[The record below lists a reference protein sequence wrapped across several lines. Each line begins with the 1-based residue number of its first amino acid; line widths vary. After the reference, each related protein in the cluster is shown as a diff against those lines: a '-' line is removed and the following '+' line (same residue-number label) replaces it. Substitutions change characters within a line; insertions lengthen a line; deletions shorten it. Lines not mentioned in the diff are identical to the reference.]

1 MLQISLFI
9 AAKGYV
15 IAYEKYNLQNMYMYM
30 FMVFL
35 YIFPFMIVV
44 AFYLMVGLIMIFY
57 KMERKME
64 FLQYMFSLRR
74 VQKRLVSVAVD
85 SLFLLSAFWAA
96 LLVRLDTF
104 SVLANSG
111 YWLLISTV
119 VAVSIVVFFKLG
131 LYRAV
136 LRYMGLQALTAIAL
150 GVAVSTIALVL
161 ISYYADL
168 DLPRTVPFIY
178 AAFAL
183 VFVGGSRAVV
193 RSFVS
198 AGMKRVGEPVIIYGA
213 GVSGRQLVTAL
224 VQSHEYY
231 PFAFVDDDKNLHG
244 TVIQGV
250 HVHSPS
256 IIKKLIKQKAVT
268 KVLLAIPS
276 ASRSRRQEILL
287 QLEPLLAQVL
297 TLPAMADLVS
307 GNKLYSD
314 IKEVEIDDLLGRD
327 SVTPS
332 QDLLAGNIK
341 GKVVMVT
348 GAGGSIGS
356 ELCRQILKQAP
367 KKLVLFELS
376 EFGLYAIERELN
388 ATALELGLDVKIFP
402 MMGSVQRENRVK
414 AIMESFGVQTV
425 YHAAAYKHVPLVEH
439 NVVEGVRNNVFGT
452 LYTARAAIEAKV
464 ETFVLV
470 STDKA
475 VRPTNVMGTT
485 KRMAE
490 LVLQAFAKEKHS
502 TRFCMV
508 RFGNVLGSSGSVV
521 PLFRTQIANGGP
533 VTVTHPEITRFF
545 MTIPEASQ
553 LVIQAGAMGKGGD
566 VFVLDM
572 GKSVKIV
579 DLASKM
585 IRLSGFEVRS
595 DTNPDGDIDIEF
607 SGLRPGEKLY
617 EELLIGDDV
626 TGTEHERI
634 MTANENYLSWAEY
647 SKILERLDIACHE
660 FNHEAIRD
668 ILLTTPTGFAPTD
681 GICDLLYQQK
691 AKNSVSQNKVVNF
704 AS

>member
-1 MLQISLFI
+1 MN
-9 AAKGYV
+9 V
-15 IAYEKYNLQNMYMYM
+15 INL
-30 FMVFL
+30 
-35 YIFPFMIVV
+35 
-44 AFYLMVGLIMIFY
+44 
-57 KMERKME
+57 EREMD
-64 FLQYMFSLRR
+64 FLQRIFSLPRP
-74 VQKRLVSVAVD
+74 QKRLVSLFVD
-85 SLFLLSAFWAA
+85 SLFLAFAFWAA
-96 LLVRLDTF
+96 LLVRLDDI
-104 SVLANSG
+104 SVLSNG
-111 YWLLISTV
+111 TFWMVI
-119 VAVSIVVFFKLG
+119 SIVLPISLVLFAKLG

-136 LRYMGLQALTAIAL
+136 LRYMGLQALVAIVI
-150 GVAVSTIALVL
+150 GVTVSTITLVL
-161 ISYYADL
+161 VSFYAEAHI
-168 DLPRTVPFIY
+168 PRTVPLIY

-183 VFVGGSRAVV
+183 VFVGGSRTIV
-193 RSFVS
+193 RSIVGS
-198 AGMKRVGEPVIIYGA
+198 GMKRSGEPVIIYGA
-213 GVSGRQLVTAL
+213 GVSGRQLLTSL

-231 PFAFVDDDKNLHG
+231 PFAFVDDDVSLHG

-256 IIKKLIKQKAVT
+256 IIRKLIKQKSAT
-268 KVLLAIPS
+268 KVLLAMPS
-276 ASRSRRQEILL
+276 ASRAKRQAILTR
-287 QLEPLLAQVL
+287 LEPLVVQVL
-297 TLPAMADLVS
+297 TIPAMADLVN
-307 GNKLYSD
+307 GTKLYTD

-327 SVTPS
+327 AVNPRE
-332 QDLLAGNIK
+332 DLLSANIK
-341 GKVVMVT
+341 DKVVMVT

-367 KKLVLFELS
+367 RKLILFELS
-376 EFGLYAIERELN
+376 EFALYAIDRELN
-388 ATALELGLDVKIFP
+388 AIAKELGLAVRILP
-402 MMGSVQRENRVK
+402 MMGTVQRENRVQ

-452 LYTARAAIEAKV
+452 LYTARAAIAAKV
-464 ETFVLV
+464 ETFVLI

-490 LVLQAFAKEKHS
+490 LVLQALSRKKHQ

-579 DLASKM
+579 DLAKKM
-585 IRLSGFEVRS
+585 ISLSGYEVRS
-595 DTNPDGDIDIEF
+595 DKNPEGDIAIEF
-607 SGLRPGEKLY
+607 TGLRPGEKLY

-634 MTANENYLSWAEY
+634 MTANELFLTWDEY
-647 SKILERLDIACHE
+647 SVILDRLDIACHE

-668 ILLTTPTGFAPTD
+668 ILLKTPTGFAPTD
-681 GICDLLYQQK
+681 GICDLVYQQK
-691 AKNSVSQNKVVNF
+691 AKNLEAAKKVINLVS
-704 AS
+704 

>member
-1 MLQISLFI
+1 
-9 AAKGYV
+9 
-15 IAYEKYNLQNMYMYM
+15 
-30 FMVFL
+30 
-35 YIFPFMIVV
+35 
-44 AFYLMVGLIMIFY
+44 
-57 KMERKME
+57 ME
-64 FLQYMFSLRR
+64 FLQCVFRLKRTEKR
-74 VQKRLVSVAVD
+74 VVSVAID
-85 SLFLLSAFWAA
+85 SLFLVVAFWAA
-96 LLVRLDTF
+96 LFVRVDE
-104 SVLANSG
+104 LAVFGDST
-111 YWLLISTV
+111 YWLLIALV
-119 VAVSIVVFFKLG
+119 VPVSIFVFMRLG

-136 LRYMGLQALTAIAL
+136 LRYMGLQAMTAIL
-150 GVAVSTIALVL
+150 GGVL
-161 ISYYADL
+161 ISTLWLVIAAYFTHAQ
-168 DLPRTVPFIY
+168 LPRTVPIIY
-178 AAFAL
+178 ASFAL
-183 VFVGGSRAVV
+183 VFIGGTRALV
-193 RSFVS
+193 RSMVGS
-198 AGMKRVGEPVIIYGA
+198 GMKRIGEPVIIYGA
-213 GVSGRQLVTAL
+213 GVSGRQLLSSLA
-224 VQSHEYY
+224 QSHEYY
-231 PFAFVDDDKNLHG
+231 PFAFVDDDITLHG

-256 IIKKLIKQKAVT
+256 IMRKLIQQKTAT
-268 KVLLAIPS
+268 KILLAIPS
-276 ASRSRRQEILL
+276 ASRSRRQQVLA
-287 QLEPLLAQVL
+287 QLETLAVQVL
-297 TLPAMADLVS
+297 TIPAMADLVS

-327 SVTPS
+327 SVTPRG
-332 QDLLAGNIK
+332 DLLAANIRN
-341 GKVVMVT
+341 KVVMVT

-376 EFGLYAIERELN
+376 EFGLYSIERELS
-388 ATALELGLDVKIFP
+388 ATAKELGLAVEILP
-402 MMGSVQRENRVK
+402 MLGSVQRENRVQ
-414 AIMESFGVQTV
+414 AVMEAFEVQTV

-439 NVVEGVRNNVFGT
+439 NVVEGVRNNIFGT
-452 LYTARAAIEAKV
+452 LYTARAAIAAKV

-490 LVLQAFAKEKHS
+490 LVLQALSANDNHQ

-521 PLFRTQIANGGP
+521 PLFRKQIANGGP

-585 IRLSGFEVRS
+585 IRLSGFEVK
-595 DTNPDGDIDIEF
+595 DETHPDGDIAIEF

-634 MTANENYLSWAEY
+634 MTANEVCLSWKELET
-647 SKILERLDIACHE
+647 ILERLDKACHN
-660 FNHEAIRD
+660 FQHEVIRD
-668 ILLTTPTGFAPTD
+668 ILLTTPTGFNPTD
-681 GICDLLYQQK
+681 GICDLVWMQRNQD
-691 AKNSVSQNKVVNF
+691 NTIVDDKVVPF
-704 AS
+704 VS